1 MRTAFGVKTAE
12 VSTSSSFHE
21 ETPVTFGSRRQASTS
36 HPFAHERRRTGVRVE
51 NGDLLL
57 ARVQITS
64 DEGHDHGLLFL
75 RAAALGLSEAH
86 SSARP
91 FS

>member
-1 MRTAFGVKTAE
+1 MRTGFGVKTAE
-12 VSTSSSFHE
+12 VSTSL
-21 ETPVTFGSRRQASTS
+21 A
-36 HPFAHERRRTGVRVE
+36 GVSVE

-64 DEGHDHGLLFL
+64 DEGHDPGLLFL
-75 RAAALGLSEAH
+75 RAAALGLSEAN